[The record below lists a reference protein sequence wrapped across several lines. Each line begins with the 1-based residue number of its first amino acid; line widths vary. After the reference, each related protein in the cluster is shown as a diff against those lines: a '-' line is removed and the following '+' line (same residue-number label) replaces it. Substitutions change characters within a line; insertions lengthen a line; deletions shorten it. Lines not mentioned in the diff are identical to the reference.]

1 MNEYNFFNYRSSPL
15 LHMSIPTL
23 ALKAGKIPVVGLGVG
38 IDAMSSHQVYQS
50 APGAETYDAVKAAIQ
65 MGYRHIDTAALYG
78 NEGDVGRVLSLRTL
92 LIAGDARLWGSQGGD
107 LCHHQV
113 LSQEPWV

>member
-1 MNEYNFFNYRSSPL
+1 
-15 LHMSIPTL
+15 MSIPTL

-38 IDAMSSHQVYQS
+38 LDAVSSRQVYQS

-65 MGYRHIDTAALYG
+65 LGYRHIDTAAVYG
-78 NEGDVGRVLSLRTL
+78 NEGDVGRVLSLRAPL
-92 LIAGDARLWGSQGGD
+92 MAGSARLWGSQGGA

-113 LSQEPWV
+113 LSLEAWV